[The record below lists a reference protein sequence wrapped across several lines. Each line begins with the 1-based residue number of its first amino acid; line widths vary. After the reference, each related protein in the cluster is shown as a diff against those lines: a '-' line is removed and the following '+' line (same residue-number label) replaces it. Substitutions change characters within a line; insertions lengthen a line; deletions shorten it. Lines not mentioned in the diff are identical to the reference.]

1 MAKLSVWLHTG
12 MTIPSTGMQTNTA
25 DGTDALVYYDG
36 TRGTGG
42 WGAGSVIGDGYA
54 ELSGSEA
61 AIKND
66 YKLLTGYTLDSNG
79 EIEQFPIKTTSGI
92 LNAESPANIVDVT
105 GITYSNAN

>member
-42 WGAGSVIGDGYA
+42 WGSGSVIGDGYA

-66 YKLLTGYTLDSNG
+66 YKLLTGYTLDS
-79 EIEQFPIKTTSGI
+79 IPK
-92 LNAESPANIVDVT
+92 
-105 GITYSNAN
+105 SNATEIGSGSLFGPERDLSQG

>member
-42 WGAGSVIGDGYA
+42 WVSGSVIGDGYA

-66 YKLLTGYTLDSNG
+66 YKLLTGYTLGSIPKDTQPG
-79 EIEQFPIKTTSGI
+79 
-92 LNAESPANIVDVT
+92 LNAGASGSYFGPERDLSQ
-105 GITYSNAN
+105 G